1 MSKISIYRKNR
12 NPIWLTHITLTFL
25 FIVVCLAWATTSLS
39 VKIIVE
45 TIPPLMSS
53 GLRFVIASPMFL
65 ILAWVRGE
73 PILFPKKLF
82 PFFVCIT
89 IFYFTLPY
97 WLINI
102 SAQYVSPGLIAL
114 LFSTMPVFV
123 LILSS
128 IILKEKVFFSQG
140 VGIAIGFLS
149 LMMVVKLYLNLG
161 YSNLTGVVLLL
172 ISALMQGFMY
182 IFIKKLGTH
191 ISSITLHALPISIA
205 GTLLTVLGFVFE
217 RPNFAEFSKISVLA
231 LIYLGCLTLIGTNI
245 YFFLIKR
252 MSLIVLSFVFIIFPA
267 LAVLLSAWY
276 ENMALSGHFLFY
288 TLMLLIGFSITKF
301 PIEKLIQKKVKNYK

>member
-1 MSKISIYRKNR
+1 
-12 NPIWLTHITLTFL
+12 
-25 FIVVCLAWATTSLS
+25 
-39 VKIIVE
+39 
-45 TIPPLMSS
+45 
-53 GLRFVIASPMFL
+53 
-65 ILAWVRGE
+65 
-73 PILFPKKLF
+73 
-82 PFFVCIT
+82 
-89 IFYFTLPY
+89 
-97 WLINI
+97 
-102 SAQYVSPGLIAL
+102 
-114 LFSTMPVFV
+114 MPVFV